1 MTTPVRERP
10 PKKSDGAV
18 YGASDGAQTAGQPAG
33 RDTELSCEAHKHAK
47 AARTEWS
54 GTVVLLSN
62 AGFYLGKMLAEGRN
76 TTAVVATLTAL
87 AARRVRDTGRQLAG
101 R

>member
-1 MTTPVRERP
+1 MTHMTRMTVTFRRSEIC
-10 PKKSDGAV
+10 D
-18 YGASDGAQTAGQPAG
+18 DFQ
-33 RDTELSCEAHKHAK
+33 
-47 AARTEWS
+47 
-54 GTVVLLSN
+54 VVLLSN

-87 AARRVRDTGRQLAG
+87 ATRRVRDTGRQLAG